1 MLARL
6 GTPVRE
12 PVAWNAAQPA
22 DAGVWARL
30 GAEPVAPVRAE
41 GARDAAPA
49 AAAEQVVER
58 AAVVTGAAGPADSR

>member
-1 MLARL
+1 VLARL

-12 PVAWNAAQPA
+12 PVAWNAGRPA

-49 AAAEQVVER
+49 AAEQVVER
-58 AAVVTGAAGPADSR
+58 AAGVTGAAGPADSR